1 MKRIIRQSIF
11 ETNIQYDLTDDVK
24 YKFYLIKNE
33 RVDK

>member
-24 YKFYLIKNE
+24 YMFYLIKNE